1 MTIIKEVQKKY
12 KRKKEFQ
19 NLQKKL
25 FNETDE
31 VINFFEKGTF
41 PYKGNVFKTK
51 EESEEKSEK
60 NKFFECIANESKRI
74 NYDLFGK
81 HFSFVVPTVLA
92 KKIYE
97 TKYKNKNN
105 ELVSAIKSGL
115 PDLKDEIKK
124 MCEDEKKN

>member
-1 MTIIKEVQKKY
+1 M
-12 KRKKEFQ
+12 
-19 NLQKKL
+19 
-25 FNETDE
+25 
-31 VINFFEKGTF
+31 
-41 PYKGNVFKTK
+41 
-51 EESEEKSEK
+51 
-60 NKFFECIANESKRI
+60 
-74 NYDLFGK
+74 FGK

-97 TKYKNKNN
+97 TKDKNKNN